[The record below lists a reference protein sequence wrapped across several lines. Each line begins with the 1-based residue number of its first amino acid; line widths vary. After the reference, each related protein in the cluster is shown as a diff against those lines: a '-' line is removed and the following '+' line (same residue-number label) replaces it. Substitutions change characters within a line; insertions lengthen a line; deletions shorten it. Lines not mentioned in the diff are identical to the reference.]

1 MPWEQMWCT
10 NVLKN
15 KHIWADRIYTVI
27 DSQRICSLSWK
38 FRLIAKKYS
47 EKKDFIGSWMGR
59 CLSYLQILVWSI
71 FFWDLLYSSCEL
83 ERLPAFCDDCCHLSH
98 TKKWLTKPLLN
109 YTPQKSA
116 GTYIPC
122 LWTATFCFY
131 ICYLYMFKDISSVS
145 PFLSFVLS
153 LIATWDL
160 RIGAVYRA
168 RSQPVWFGTTVI
180 WPPWRFASPPP
191 QCFSDRDIL
200 KRWARECVG
209 SEDGEWKGF
218 WAWGRGVVQV
228 WGTVLARRGAGS
240 WEPSKG
246 NSGRVRQDAQG
257 GGQVLRRGW
266 IVSCLQKDKNIDLTL
281 LIHQRVPS
289 QWSRHLP
296 VQLREEDRL
305 HIEGI
310 GASKDK
316 GKRGGD
322 GRVVC

>member
-1 MPWEQMWCT
+1 MFPLLKVLT
-10 NVLKN
+10 N
-15 KHIWADRIYTVI
+15 
-27 DSQRICSLSWK
+27 
-38 FRLIAKKYS
+38 S
-47 EKKDFIGSWMGR
+47 EKVQWEKRFHRVLNGGSM
-59 CLSYLQILVWSI
+59 SYLQILVWSI

-83 ERLPAFCDDCCHLSH
+83 ERLPNAGFLRWLLSSQPH
-98 TKKWLTKPLLN
+98 QELAHQTSFKLLPTKICRNLYPLPLN
-109 YTPQKSA
+109 CNILLS
-116 GTYIPC
+116 
-122 LWTATFCFY
+122 
-131 ICYLYMFKDISSVS
+131 YMFTGISSVS

-218 WAWGRGVVQV
+218 SAWGRGVVQV

-246 NSGRVRQDAQG
+246 NSGRVCQDAQG

-266 IVSCLQKDKNIDLTL
+266 IVSCL
-281 LIHQRVPS
+281 
-289 QWSRHLP
+289 
-296 VQLREEDRL
+296 
-305 HIEGI
+305 
-310 GASKDK
+310 
-316 GKRGGD
+316 
-322 GRVVC
+322 

>member
-1 MPWEQMWCT
+1 MFT
-10 NVLKN
+10 FLKVPIN
-15 KHIWADRIYTVI
+15 
-27 DSQRICSLSWK
+27 
-38 FRLIAKKYS
+38 S
-47 EKKDFIGSWMGR
+47 EKVQWEKRFHRVLDGALFVIFGNSCVINIFLRFTILVMWTWKVAGFLR
-59 CLSYLQILVWSI
+59 WLLSSQSHQEVAHQTSFKLHPTKIRRNLYPLPLNCQILLSY
-71 FFWDLLYSSCEL
+71 
-83 ERLPAFCDDCCHLSH
+83 
-98 TKKWLTKPLLN
+98 
-109 YTPQKSA
+109 
-116 GTYIPC
+116 
-122 LWTATFCFY
+122 
-131 ICYLYMFKDISSVS
+131 MFTDISSVS

-218 WAWGRGVVQV
+218 SAWGRGVVQV

-310 GASKDK
+310 GTSEDK
-316 GKRGGD
+316 SKRGGD